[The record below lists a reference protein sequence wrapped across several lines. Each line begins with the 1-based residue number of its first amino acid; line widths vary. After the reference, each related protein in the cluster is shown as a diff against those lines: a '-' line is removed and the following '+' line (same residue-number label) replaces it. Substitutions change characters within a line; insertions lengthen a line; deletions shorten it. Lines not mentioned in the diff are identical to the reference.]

1 MNNNNELV
9 KAEKK
14 KSALPSFGSAPVVD
28 NLSQVNNNSIGAANN
43 ALNTFRTVTASNNNN
58 ESSLSKLLEMNNNT
72 KKEDSSNTKDASSLA
87 MSDERCK
94 ELFGSTDLV
103 DAIAGIDAYR
113 FKYKEG
119 AENINPSATP
129 DKTHYGTM
137 AQDLAANP
145 VTQSAVVQ
153 DDNGFLE
160 VDTRELALTTFAIVT
175 QMAKKIEQLEE
186 KLK

>member
-1 MNNNNELV
+1 MNNNIELV

-14 KSALPSFGSAPVVD
+14 KSALPSFGNAPVVG
-28 NLSQVNNNSIGAANN
+28 NISQSNDSIGAANN
-43 ALNTFRTVTASNNNN
+43 ALNTFRTITASNNNV
-58 ESSLSKLLEMNNNT
+58 SSLSQLLEMNNNT
-72 KKEDSSNTKDASSLA
+72 KKEDSSNTKDGSSLA

-129 DKTHYGTM
+129 DKTHYGIM

-145 VTQSAVVQ
+145 VTQSAVVE
-153 DDNGFLE
+153 DTNGFLE

>member
-1 MNNNNELV
+1 MNNNIELV

-14 KSALPSFGSAPVVD
+14 KSALPSFGNAPVVD
-28 NLSQVNNNSIGAANN
+28 NGISQSNNSIGAANN
-43 ALNTFRTVTASNNNN
+43 ALNTFRTINANSD
-58 ESSLSKLLEMNNNT
+58 SSLSKLLEMNNNT
-72 KKEDSSNTKDASSLA
+72 KKEDSSNTKDESSLA

-119 AENINPSATP
+119 AEEINPSATP

-145 VTQSAVVQ
+145 VTQSAVVK
-153 DDNGFLE
+153 DESGFLE